1 MAGNNFYAVKVGR
14 NPGVYRT
21 WDECKRETAGFS
33 GAIYKKFKTRAEAEN
48 FISGEK
54 ALNREVEHHDVPDDE
69 LVVYVDGSYNVKT
82 NVCGYGVVLLLK
94 DGVKEHF
101 GRVQRPEYAQY
112 RNVTGEIYATIYAI
126 KKAIEM
132 GFKKIHIHYDYE
144 GISAWAL
151 GNWKTNNELTS
162 SYSREFSSLKK
173 NIDVKF
179 IKVES
184 HTGVKY
190 NELADKL
197 AKKGAGVQWK
207 Y

>member
-21 WDECKRETAGFS
+21 WDECKKETAGFS
-33 GAIYKKFKTRAEAEN
+33 GAVYKKFKTREEAEN
-48 FISGEK
+48 FINGEK
-54 ALNREVEHHDVPDDE
+54 TLNKEVESHHVPDDE
-69 LVVYVDGSYNVKT
+69 LVSYVDGSYNVKT
-82 NVCGYGVVLLLK
+82 GVCGYGVVFLLK
-94 DGVKEHF
+94 DGVREHF
-101 GRVQRPEYAQY
+101 GRVERPEYAQY
-112 RNVTGEIYATIYAI
+112 RNVTGEIYGTVYAI
-126 KKAIEM
+126 KKAIDM

-162 SYSREFSSLKK
+162 SYSREFQRLSK

-179 IKVES
+179 IKVEA
-184 HTGVKY
+184 HKGVKY

-197 AKKGAGVQWK
+197 AKKGAGVK
-207 Y
+207 

>member
-1 MAGNNFYAVKVGR
+1 MAGSNFYAVKVGR

-21 WDECKRETAGFS
+21 WDECKKEIAGFS
-33 GAIYKKFKTRAEAEN
+33 GAVYKKFKTREEALN
-48 FISGEK
+48 FINGEK
-54 ALNREVEHHDVPDDE
+54 PLNKEVESRDVPDNE
-69 LVVYVDGSYNVKT
+69 LVAYVDGSYNVKT

-101 GRVQRPEYAQY
+101 GRVQRPEYAKY
-112 RNVTGEIYATIYAI
+112 RNVTGEIYGTIYAI
-126 KKAIEM
+126 KSAIDM

-162 SYSREFSSLKK
+162 SYNREFNRLKQ

-197 AKKGAGVQWK
+197 AKKGAGVK
-207 Y
+207 

>member
-33 GAIYKKFKTRAEAEN
+33 GAIYKKFKTKAEAEN
-48 FISGEK
+48 FINGEK
-54 ALNREVEHHDVPDDE
+54 SLNREVEHHDVFDDE

-82 NVCGYGVVLLLK
+82 NVCGYGVVFLLK
-94 DGVKEHF
+94 HEVKEHF

-132 GFKKIHIHYDYE
+132 GFKKIHIHYDYA

-197 AKKGAGVQWK
+197 AKKGAGVQ
-207 Y
+207 